1 MISGKPYL
9 LEGVMVVSLYGSTP
23 AKRTAAALLDRQRR
37 RESAARIGTPERDD
51 FTTALAAARR
61 SLAA

>member
-1 MISGKPYL
+1 
-9 LEGVMVVSLYGSTP
+9 MVVSLYGSTP